1 MKDAPLRITIV
12 DDSPEDRMDIR
23 AALLQGST
31 RLYEFEES
39 DTGDAGLALIRS
51 LTEAGRSPDCIL
63 LDVHLPRMDIF
74 EILAALPRPDGQ
86 LASAVVAITGDIMFE
101 QSRALLAAGAQEFV
115 GKSWLTPHSLT
126 RAVDSAIERHA
137 LTRALRRQEVAARK
151 LEQKLQHAQKL
162 ESLGVL
168 AGGIAH
174 DFNNLLV
181 GILGNAGLALS
192 ELPPEAPVRA
202 EIDAIQTAAIRAS
215 ELTRQLL
222 AYAGRGRFVIGRLN
236 LGRLVEEMGYLL
248 SAVIPKNVVL
258 KYHLAAGLP
267 AVEGDPTQLRQVV
280 MNLITNAAEA
290 IGTRSGIITIATSLI
305 HAESSYL
312 ADTYL
317 DDALATGYY
326 VCLEVSDT
334 GAGMSPETK
343 AKIFD
348 PFFTTKFTGR
358 GLGLAAVL
366 GILRAHRGAV
376 KVYSEVGRGTTFK
389 MLLPAVEGAADLV
402 DMASRAERRQVG
414 DGTILVVDD
423 EESIRNVTRRILE
436 RWGFKALL
444 ASDGVEGVELFRAHK
459 DEIRAVVLDVT
470 MPRMGGEETFRQ
482 LRQIQ
487 PTVKVL
493 LSSGYSEQE
502 ATSRFAG
509 KGLAGFLE
517 KPFRPQDLIDR
528 LQAMLSDP

>member
-1 MKDAPLRITIV
+1 MTEEPLRIAIV
-12 DDSPEDRMDIR
+12 DDSAEDRLEIK
-23 AALLQGST
+23 AALLRGST
-31 RLYEFEES
+31 RRYEFHEAA
-39 DTGDAGLALIRS
+39 TGDDGLLLIRR
-51 LTEAGRSPDCIL
+51 LTDEGSPPHCII

-74 EILAALPRPDGQ
+74 EILSGLPREDGQ
-86 LASAVVAITGDIMFE
+86 LTMPVVAITGDLQFE
-101 QSRALLAAGAQEFV
+101 QSRALIAAGAQDFV
-115 GKSWLTPHSLT
+115 GKSWLTPDSLT

-137 LTRALRRQEVAARK
+137 LMRALHDREAESRK
-151 LEQKLQHAQKL
+151 LMLKLQHAQKM

-181 GILGNAGLALS
+181 GVLGNAGLALA
-192 ELPPEAPVRA
+192 ELPPEAPVRH
-202 EIDAIQTAAIRAS
+202 EIEAIQTAAIRAS

-222 AYAGRGRFVIGRLN
+222 AYAGRGRFVIGRMS
-236 LGRLVEEMGYLL
+236 LGRLVDEMGYLL
-248 SAVIPKNVVL
+248 SAVIPKNVLL
-258 KYHLAAGLP
+258 KYHLAPDLP
-267 AVEGDPTQLRQVV
+267 VVEGDPTQLRQVV
-280 MNLITNAAEA
+280 MNLITNAADA
-290 IGTRSGIITIATSLI
+290 IGKKSGIITIATSLI
-305 HAESSYL
+305 HADSGYL

-317 DDALATGYY
+317 DDSLSPGYY

-334 GAGMSPETK
+334 GIGMSAETK

-348 PFFTTKFTGR
+348 PFYTTKFTGR

-366 GILRAHRGAV
+366 GILRAHKGAV

-389 MLLPAVEGAADLV
+389 VLLPAADGLPDLAGPAEPTGAPFT
-402 DMASRAERRQVG
+402 MG
-414 DGTILVVDD
+414 GTILVVDD

-436 RWGFKALL
+436 RAGFKVLT
-444 ASDGVEGVELFRAHK
+444 ASDGVEGVAVFREHQT
-459 DEIRAVVLDVT
+459 EVRAVVLDVT

-482 LRQIQ
+482 LRQLR
-487 PTVKVL
+487 PEVKVL

-517 KPFRPQDLIDR
+517 KPFKPQDLIERIRD
-528 LQAMLSDP
+528 MLTRD